1 MATPTTEPSYAPAP
15 QGESH
20 LWDYVHVLV
29 RRKRLLLA
37 VFATVVALAA
47 LRTLL
52 TKPVYEGTAQL
63 LIEKQNP
70 NVLNFQGV
78 TEEKGGYGIDDYY
91 QTQYKLLQSRS
102 LARRVVE
109 SLNLLSDPEYGGPRD
124 KAQIE
129 AILAQPPG
137 QSREMEGAISA
148 LLARTTVQP
157 IRNSRL
163 VNVSVTSGRPEL
175 AATATN
181 ALAHLYIQQSLDLR
195 SETSSEAG
203 QWLGGQIEAQR
214 KKAEAADER
223 LQTLKRQEGLVN
235 IEERRTLLDQRQHG

>member
-1 MATPTTEPSYAPAP
+1 MATQPTEPSYEAAP
-15 QGESH
+15 QTESH

-78 TEEKGGYGIDDYY
+78 TEERGGSGIDDYY

-129 AILAQPPG
+129 AILAQPPR
-137 QSREMEGAISA
+137 QSPQMEGAISA
-148 LLARTTVQP
+148 LVLRTTVQP
-157 IRNSRL
+157 IRK
-163 VNVSVTSGRPEL
+163 
-175 AATATN
+175 AAN
-181 ALAHLYIQQSLDLR
+181 
-195 SETSSEAG
+195 
-203 QWLGGQIEAQR
+203 
-214 KKAEAADER
+214 ER
-223 LQTLKRQEGLVN
+223 LQTLKRQGGLVN
-235 IEERRTLLDQRQHG
+235 IEVRRTLLDPRQHG